1 VTYYDICRTPIGWCG
16 VVTSQAAIKRIFL
29 AEPER
34 EDVLAVI
41 GGHFPGCRV
50 DAEVCREAV
59 AFLLQ
64 YFQAGVVARPP
75 AVLDP
80 GSATAF
86 QCRVWDL
93 AGSIPFGQLR
103 TYAWLA
109 GQLGRRGAARA
120 VGAALGRNPLPLIV
134 PCHRVVCS
142 NGHPGGF
149 SATGGTALKR
159 KLLEHEGVVFDT
171 QGRVVNRE
179 LGVRSKE

>member
-16 VVTSQAAIKRIFL
+16 VVASREAIKRIFL
-29 AEPER
+29 AQPEH
-34 EDVLAVI
+34 EDVLAAIV
-41 GGHFPGCRV
+41 GYFPGCCV

-59 AFLLQ
+59 AFLIR
-64 YFQAGVVARPP
+64 YFQAGVVACPP

-80 GSATAF
+80 GSSTAF
-86 QCRVWDL
+86 QCRVWAL
-93 AGSIPFGQLR
+93 ASLIPFGQLR
-103 TYAWLA
+103 TYAGLA
-109 GQLGRRGAARA
+109 GQLGRPGAARA

-159 KLLEHEGVVFDT
+159 TLLEHEGVLFDAH
-171 QGRVVNRE
+171 GRVSV
-179 LGVRSKE
+179 

>member
-1 VTYYDICRTPIGWCG
+1 MTYYDICRTPIGWCG
-16 VVTSQAAIKRIFL
+16 VVASQAAIKRIFL

-34 EDVLAVI
+34 EDVLAAIV
-41 GGHFPGCRV
+41 GQFSGCCV

-59 AFLLQ
+59 VFLTR
-64 YFQAGVVARPP
+64 YFQEGTVARLPKN
-75 AVLDP
+75 LDP

-86 QCRVWDL
+86 QRRVWDL

-109 GQLGRRGAARA
+109 GQLGCRGAARA

-134 PCHRVVCS
+134 PCHRIVCS

-159 KLLEHEGVVFDT
+159 KLLEHEGVVFDS
-171 QGRVVNRE
+171 QGRVSV
-179 LGVRSKE
+179 

>member
-16 VVTSQAAIKRIFL
+16 VVASQAALKRIVL
-29 AEPER
+29 AQPKR
-34 EDVLAVI
+34 EDVLAAI
-41 GGHFPGCRV
+41 GGQFPGCRV

-64 YFQAGVVARPP
+64 YFQAGTALRLPKN
-75 AVLDP
+75 LDP

-86 QCRVWDL
+86 QRRVWDA
-93 AGSIPFGQLR
+93 AGSIPFGQVR

-109 GQLGRRGAARA
+109 GQLDCRGASRA

-159 KLLEHEGVVFDT
+159 KLLEHEGVGFDP
-171 QGRVVNRE
+171 QGRVENRE
-179 LGVRSKE
+179 LGVRS